1 MPHPL
6 YYHGMDS
13 RFLVCATRTMRD
25 YARSVTDILSRFP
38 SLSNF
43 AQNFDGVDALS
54 LMRFADGEMEV
65 ELSRSIRGKTIYLFS
80 SSARNAV
87 GISGDEAKLELYHA
101 VDALKRAQAKKI
113 VVFEPYTSCSRSDR
127 TTRRNSV
134 GLWVHFKTLVSL
146 GCSHIMTFQLHSDKS
161 RTMLDPLSC
170 AIDDIPAM
178 PLLKQHLCDV
188 HIQSLDVLRTE
199 VRKNWAF
206 CSVDAGGEKLARKCA
221 NAFGTALV
229 IAHKQRDY
237 TRANVVE
244 SVNILSAE
252 SLEGKVLWVVD
263 DMVDTAGSV
272 DTLVR
277 ALVDHRP
284 REINLAVVHPVFSPP
299 ARERLT
305 RLKAEGLLS
314 RIVTS
319 DTICCR
325 SFTEGDAPLA
335 IESVTSR
342 ERAARIIYG
351 MVSGRSLSPY
361 FKNFDA
367 EAYLSRGT
375 LFSSGD

>member
-1 MPHPL
+1 
-6 YYHGMDS
+6 
-13 RFLVCATRTMRD
+13 
-25 YARSVTDILSRFP
+25 
-38 SLSNF
+38 
-43 AQNFDGVDALS
+43 
-54 LMRFADGEMEV
+54 
-65 ELSRSIRGKTIYLFS
+65 
-80 SSARNAV
+80 
-87 GISGDEAKLELYHA
+87 
-101 VDALKRAQAKKI
+101 
-113 VVFEPYTSCSRSDR
+113 
-127 TTRRNSV
+127 
-134 GLWVHFKTLVSL
+134 
-146 GCSHIMTFQLHSDKS
+146 
-161 RTMLDPLSC
+161 MLDPLSC
-170 AIDDIPAM
+170 AIDDIPAL

-188 HIQSLDVLRTE
+188 HIQTLEALRQD

-237 TRANVVE
+237 TRANAVE
-244 SVNILSAE
+244 SVNILSAD
-252 SLEGKVLWVVD
+252 SLEEKVLWVVD

-277 ALVDHRP
+277 TLVTHRP
-284 REINLAVVHPVFSPP
+284 REINLAIVHPVFSPP
-299 ARERLT
+299 ASERLA
-305 RLKAEGLLS
+305 RLKSEGYLS
-314 RIVTS
+314 RIVAS

-325 SFTEGDAPLA
+325 SLVTGDHPLA

-375 LFSSGD
+375 LFTSGD